1 MRINEIVDPPDQ
13 MALLQTIL
21 NSALYTIRQQAELQA
36 KAYHTYPTTPVQ
48 TAHTPPQ
55 AKKPK
60 AAPKPK
66 KAPYAAAPK
75 PLPKPMPQAPT
86 AIQAK
91 KQLNQNQED
100 YAQAVK
106 KTLEKHHSVKLPK
119 SLQPLPGNITN
130 PIGSGD
136 PELLKKLDQ
145 AKRQGHI
152 NRASGSEP
160 QLLSRY

>member
-1 MRINEIVDPPDQ
+1 MPDEFNQGINEMPLARQKAPSAQ
-13 MALLQTIL
+13 PANQHSQT
-21 NSALYTIRQQAELQA
+21 
-36 KAYHTYPTTPVQ
+36 
-48 TAHTPPQ
+48 
-55 AKKPK
+55 KKPK
-60 AAPKPK
+60 
-66 KAPYAAAPK
+66 AAPK

-86 AIQAK
+86 AVQAK

-106 KTLEKHHSVKLPK
+106 KTLEKHHSLKMPK
-119 SLQPLPGNITN
+119 SLQPLPGKITN

-160 QLLSRY
+160 QLLSRH

>member
-1 MRINEIVDPPDQ
+1 MRINEIVDPQDQ
-13 MALLQTIL
+13 MAMLQTIL

-36 KAYHTYPTTPVQ
+36 KAYPIYPTTPVQ
-48 TAHTPPQ
+48 PAHKPPQ
-55 AKKPK
+55 AKKSK
-60 AAPKPK
+60 AAPKSK
-66 KAPYAAAPK
+66 KAPYAATPK

-86 AIQAK
+86 AIQAQ

-160 QLLSRY
+160 QLLSRH